1 MGLCSAGLVRTGF
14 ASDRNVK
21 GFRRGGGVGNIL
33 AYADNCRT
41 GGWSGLQGCEHPGA
55 WRVSGP
61 SRPCFPL
68 LSHLSIGSRGVP
80 SHGGGT
86 DTCTSGLCLARSQ
99 IRGMGLC
106 DLTSGKPGEG
116 YLGDV
121 PYTETDQSSKEH
133 PLLIVLV

>member
-1 MGLCSAGLVRTGF
+1 MPPASKEKASF
-14 ASDRNVK
+14 AVFSV
-21 GFRRGGGVGNIL
+21 
-33 AYADNCRT
+33 ATCRT
-41 GGWSGLQGCEHPGA
+41 QQGERAKRKA
-55 WRVSGP
+55 WKLNRVGSLRNIY
-61 SRPCFPL
+61 S
-68 LSHLSIGSRGVP
+68 SSSTNTEGSRGVP

-116 YLGDV
+116 YLGYV